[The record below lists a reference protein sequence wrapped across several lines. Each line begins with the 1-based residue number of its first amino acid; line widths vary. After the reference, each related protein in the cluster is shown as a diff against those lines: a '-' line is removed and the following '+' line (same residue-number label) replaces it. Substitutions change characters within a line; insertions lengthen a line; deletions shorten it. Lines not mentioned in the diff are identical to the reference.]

1 MASNLYKPKIISK
14 MISGNWYQKFVNK
27 HLPTDLVAKKLQ
39 TGIKIISR
47 RKYREEFVTIPTKS
61 V

>member
-1 MASNLYKPKIISK
+1 